1 MKLLIWKLVMKIICK
16 WRRIA
21 EENGLEEQEYD
32 CALIQRK
39 LCDYKIAM
47 REKGLWN

>member
-1 MKLLIWKLVMKIICK
+1 MKLLIWKLVWKIICK
-16 WRRIA
+16 WERIA
-21 EENGLEEQEYD
+21 EENGLEEQVED
-32 CALIQRK
+32 CCFIQRK